1 MVNIAVQWQLS
12 RYYVIAPGC
21 NENSGARCSQWQ
33 ANLQSDVSCTRSLAY
48 ITRLT
53 PCRRCLFGRSV
64 HRLRFFTALVSI
76 CVTSPSIL
84 FVFMRAHVLGSL
96 LLSSALVAGPNMA
109 TCFRLLPIARD
120 LGRWSS
126 VSHQL
131 GVVFV
136 GVPSK

>member
-12 RYYVIAPGC
+12 RYYVIAPRC

-33 ANLQSDVSCTRSLAY
+33 ANLQSDVSCTHSLAY

-53 PCRRCLFGRSV
+53 PCRRYLSLPLRVV
-64 HRLRFFTALVSI
+64 HRLRFFIHVTALVSI

-96 LLSSALVAGPNMA
+96 LLSSAVVAGPNMA

-120 LGRWSS
+120 LGHWSVLRLSS
-126 VSHQL
+126 VGS
-131 GVVFV
+131 
-136 GVPSK
+136 